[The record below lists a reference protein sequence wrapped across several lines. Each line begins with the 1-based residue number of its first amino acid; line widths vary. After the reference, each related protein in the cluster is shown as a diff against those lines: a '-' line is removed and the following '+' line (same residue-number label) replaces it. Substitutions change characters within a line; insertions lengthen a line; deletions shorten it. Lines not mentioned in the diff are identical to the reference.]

1 MNLKKW
7 LWRAIEILVLGVII
21 YTLTVFLLQVS
32 PSADAQKVKMLD
44 YAMVTVFF
52 SMISSVGALAFVK
65 LLKGL
70 DYLFPAIIIKL
81 IKRLDKNIS
90 ILVVIFA
97 SVSLPLLG
105 IVCFT
110 SIPTYVYSNI
120 IHEFTKEPKL
130 IPYLVLGWFVT
141 LLLFTMLYI
150 SGIPLLFVL
159 IIIYNI
165 AQYFSPKY
173 NRVLATFVFFTS
185 RILNTMGFILFSIV
199 ICPIAIMMIYWLFL
213 LLINL
218 IFTIP
223 LSIIM
228 LLNPDYAF
236 TLLNTSPESY
246 SLVLSK
252 MSLEMMIR
260 ILFLWVG
267 RILIEYFFVINAAIY
282 SAYTILMMLIMLVN
296 VRLKLKFNKSIS
308 NFIWWFV
315 YNLIKFVEFLSTFL
329 IFSTEIQIGILDMG
343 LSYALA
349 SDSTPKAATLR
360 KFATKYALK
369 YLNSKKLFSGV
380 SGKYKLVSSIAAKLL
395 LLGDLKQA
403 NIIYAE
409 LWESAKTQAESGKV
423 EHTFIDYILSEI
435 CYYYIETS
443 QYEMLSYLIDYS
455 ASLVEKNKLSKMT
468 YIANWMRADFAKNTY
483 SKKTDKS
490 VDECL
495 SWENLFNMLIRL
507 PEILNYSNGVLFLAK
522 APEDFF
528 KYFLSSLNDSDYSEY
543 EQRFREANREDLIN
557 LLETL
562 RLIFVTQSKIY
573 LFISTQDYQWL
584 PTETEVQG
592 TLVKNFTLDMSGI
605 KISVDNSFIKDNI
618 KLLPLVYLLAS
629 EHQSLNSWGNER
641 LQQNID
647 SAQKNGREI
656 ELAFLKCC
664 QGKVLINT
672 GSLENGYK
680 TLLTGIKIYEGIRHS
695 VNTDQLG
702 LGFGSSYLEYYDWA
716 IDALLQLGN
725 PKLAFEYTERATA
738 RAILD
743 LVSRKTSRSGS
754 VDESNPVAQLISEIQ
769 NLDFNIYFSQSATY
783 EDPFFA
789 KFSPNAL
796 KRQLERGF
804 YKDKQQILK
813 RLLKQ
818 RDALVAKLEALDPV
832 SATLVELKTLEWGT
846 SSEPRESFIPFEA
859 LWSSDTIS
867 ETEAIL
873 CFHVIHKLSFAKNK
887 PWDKIVCFV
896 LYRESDHLQLH
907 HHVVDDPQTVSELQ
921 AVCQG
926 IANEI
931 KIKKPLKSLALISDN
946 LTIPL
951 LQHLPESYD
960 SLTIAANSDLQFFPW
975 SILYDQESMQLIER
989 FCIRITPSL
998 SLLYLLKQ
1006 REDFRLTKIPT
1017 KFLVAGVE
1025 QYPNPREYLFWSGV
1039 EVNRISQLYD
1049 SPLVLKNAD
1058 VDQHFANQFKQA
1070 EVIHYSGHGNYRQS
1084 DSELDALEKTYLCL
1098 YNKEIS
1104 AAQILDGALE
1114 NPAAKVMI
1122 LSACLTGRG
1131 DLTTSGSEILGLE
1144 RALFHAGL
1152 SSLITTLW
1160 SVDEFAT
1167 ALLMLKLHLVW
1178 HQHNNTLETLASS
1191 LREAQLWLNNLS
1203 WRQLKE
1209 EFPEISQDVSNCLA
1223 AYQTLIIRARE
1234 NQDESTAKRFEKHTE
1249 HYHKIANLLLSESP
1263 NKSFRHPYFWAAF
1276 QVKGMG

>member
-1 MNLKKW
+1 M
-7 LWRAIEILVLGVII
+7 
-21 YTLTVFLLQVS
+21 
-32 PSADAQKVKMLD
+32 
-44 YAMVTVFF
+44 
-52 SMISSVGALAFVK
+52 
-65 LLKGL
+65 
-70 DYLFPAIIIKL
+70 
-81 IKRLDKNIS
+81 
-90 ILVVIFA
+90 
-97 SVSLPLLG
+97 
-105 IVCFT
+105 
-110 SIPTYVYSNI
+110 
-120 IHEFTKEPKL
+120 
-130 IPYLVLGWFVT
+130 
-141 LLLFTMLYI
+141 
-150 SGIPLLFVL
+150 
-159 IIIYNI
+159 
-165 AQYFSPKY
+165 
-173 NRVLATFVFFTS
+173 
-185 RILNTMGFILFSIV
+185 
-199 ICPIAIMMIYWLFL
+199 
-213 LLINL
+213 
-218 IFTIP
+218 
-223 LSIIM
+223 
-228 LLNPDYAF
+228 
-236 TLLNTSPESY
+236 
-246 SLVLSK
+246 
-252 MSLEMMIR
+252 
-260 ILFLWVG
+260 
-267 RILIEYFFVINAAIY
+267 
-282 SAYTILMMLIMLVN
+282 
-296 VRLKLKFNKSIS
+296 
-308 NFIWWFV
+308 
-315 YNLIKFVEFLSTFL
+315 
-329 IFSTEIQIGILDMG
+329 
-343 LSYALA
+343 SYALA

-369 YLNSKKLFSGV
+369 YLKYLNSKKNFSGAIE
-380 SGKYKLVSSIAAKLL
+380 YKLVGNIAAKLVL
-395 LLGDLKQA
+395 SGDLKQA
-403 NIIYAE
+403 NLIYTN
-409 LWESAKTQAESGKV
+409 LWESAKIKAESGKLQ
-423 EHTFIDYILSEI
+423 HTFVDHIFSEV
-435 CYYYIETS
+435 CYYYIETF

-455 ASLVEKNKLSKMT
+455 ASLVEKNKLSKLT
-468 YIANWMRADFAKNTY
+468 YIANWMRADFARNTY
-483 SKKTDKS
+483 SEKTDKS

-495 SWENLFNMLIRL
+495 SWENIFNMLIRL
-507 PEILNYSNGVLFLAK
+507 PDILNSSQVDVFFLAK

-528 KYFLSSLNDSDYSEY
+528 KYFLSSLDNSDISEY
-543 EQRFREANREDLIN
+543 EQRFREANREDLIM
-557 LLETL
+557 LLENL

-573 LFISTQDYQWL
+573 LFISTQNYQWL

-592 TLVKNFTLDMSGI
+592 TLVKKFTLDMSGI
-605 KISVDNSFIKDNI
+605 KISVENSFIKDNI

-629 EHQSLNSWGNER
+629 EHQSLNSWGNEI
-641 LQQNID
+641 LQQNIE

-664 QGKVLINT
+664 QGRVLINT
-672 GSLENGYK
+672 GSLDNGYK
-680 TLLTGIKIYEGIRHS
+680 TLLAGIKIYEGIRHS

-716 IDALLQLGN
+716 IDALLQLEN
-725 PKLAFEYTERATA
+725 PQLAFEYTERATA

-754 VDESNPVAQLISEIQ
+754 VDQSNPVAQLISEIQ
-769 NLDFNIYFSQSATY
+769 NLDFNIYFSESATY
-783 EDPFFA
+783 EAPFFA

-796 KRQLERGF
+796 KGQLERGF

-818 RDALVAKLEALDPV
+818 RDALVANLEALDPV
-832 SATLVELKTLEWGT
+832 SATLVELKTLAWGT
-846 SSEPRESFIPFEA
+846 SSEPGESFIPFEA

-867 ETEAIL
+867 ETGAIL

-907 HHVVDDPQTVSELQ
+907 HHVVDNPQTVSELQ
-921 AVCQG
+921 AFCQE
-926 IANEI
+926 IANDI

-946 LTIPL
+946 LIIPL
-951 LQHLPESYD
+951 LKHLPETYD

-975 SILYDQESMQLIER
+975 SILYDQDTMQLIER

-1006 REDFRLTKIPT
+1006 REDFRHTKIPT

-1049 SPLVLKNAD
+1049 SPSVLKNAD
-1058 VDQHFANQFKQA
+1058 VDQHFSNLFKEA
-1070 EVIHYSGHGNYRQS
+1070 EVIHYSGHGNYRES
-1084 DSELDALEKTYLCL
+1084 DSGRDALEKTYLCL

-1114 NPAAKVMI
+1114 NPVGKVMI

-1209 EFPEISQDVSNCLA
+1209 EFPEINQDIANCLA
-1223 AYQTLIIRARE
+1223 AYQMLIIRAQQ
-1234 NQDESTAKRFEKHTE
+1234 NQDESTAKRFEKHTK
-1249 HYHKIANLLLSESP
+1249 HYHKIADLLLSESLE
-1263 NKSFRHPYFWAAF
+1263 KSFRHPYFWAAF